1 MTGALS
7 DIRYRAR
14 LGARIGAGQ
23 AGLDAESEEFRV
35 EVEDYLKKETS
46 DMGLEDLKTEAE
58 EAQIEMEK
66 AKKELDEFD
75 GLLK

>member
-35 EVEDYLKKETS
+35 EVEDYLKKILNNKPRFNR
-46 DMGLEDLKTEAE
+46 DKP
-58 EAQIEMEK
+58 
-66 AKKELDEFD
+66 
-75 GLLK
+75 